1 MPAILPLLMTALMAG
16 GVASGFLKKQTA
28 DATNYTRLPTAA
40 DANVLAAGTEASRRA
55 RGASGLPDGGKW
67 QSAGGFLSTMPGLI
81 GR

>member
-28 DATNYTRLPTAA
+28 ETNYTRLPTAA